1 MKYKY
6 MFHMYKQYMQ
16 PRLAVISFIYFFYL
30 FVIMRRCV
38 LQCVLTTFTLSV
50 FRIGNRIFFT
60 DVSLEMFCSHSS
72 LLLSLEYFL
81 YVSATGVK
89 PHQ

>member
-1 MKYKY
+1 M
-6 MFHMYKQYMQ
+6 
-16 PRLAVISFIYFFYL
+16 
-30 FVIMRRCV
+30 

-50 FRIGNRIFFT
+50 FEIDNRIFFT
-60 DVSLEMFCSHSS
+60 DVSLEMLCSHSS
-72 LLLSLEYFL
+72 LFLSLEYFL